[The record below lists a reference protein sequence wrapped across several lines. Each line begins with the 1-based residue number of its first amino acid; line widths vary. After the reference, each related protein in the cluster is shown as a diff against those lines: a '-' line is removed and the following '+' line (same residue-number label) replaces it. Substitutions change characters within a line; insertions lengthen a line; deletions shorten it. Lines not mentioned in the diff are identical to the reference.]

1 MLIQAVFWILSEPQ
15 LKIMLVLKNKN
26 IDKISVYPLS
36 CQDKRLFLFCQT
48 INRIGIDHGS
58 AV

>member
-1 MLIQAVFWILSEPQ
+1 MLIQAVFWILSEPR
-15 LKIMLVLKNKN
+15 LKIKLVLKNKN

-48 INRIGIDHGS
+48 VDGIGIDHGS
-58 AV
+58 TV